1 MAETTTATDPASL
14 PLPPSADPQTAEA
27 TIPNSLPVEG
37 ETSPEDFGAKEE
49 PSSGEDS
56 FPPAAQTLIASLR
69 SQLAASQQHVSTQA
83 TKLSSLADLAV
94 EHSQLKDQHAFLS
107 AAKEAVEY
115 QLKEEVKKR
124 EFAEES
130 VEMLR
135 GQVEQARRGVMAL
148 QKQDADRK
156 RMSLMSGMSGLG
168 LGVPQQGE
176 DEMLASTSEQAAK
189 DVKASRRTSMMA
201 RSHRRISSQSEP
213 NEVSAALDRQSLVS
227 PNVAGQPRLG
237 GLRELRLSSTPPT
250 VNQPSPSP
258 PAQPTLAQAS
268 YFDESVT
275 QAALES
281 AVSAKAAALEDANQL
296 RAQLRQLQSKLVES
310 EESRIATEVC
320 LKALR
325 EFMAS
330 HEDGKDGE
338 NAAEALKGISLPP
351 LPTDRDPDEP
361 LQQEPK
367 GSGWGFKLWTTGA
380 KSPLQPPTEA
390 VSPGRSRAASNATSN
405 AYISPLPTPGD
416 EYAPAGL
423 SGFVSSWTKGVSAA
437 SLQNASTPNAVPAP
451 APANGKLSAG
461 GGGMGS
467 FFRRRTPES
476 VHDKELPTPPA
487 AEKSVDISSPVLRSE
502 EEKEIDRRRSNATTL
517 SDLEAELGT
526 PHGSLEGKLDGEL
539 EGAKGKFG
547 ELERLD
553 EVEI

>member
-1 MAETTTATDPASL
+1 MAESTTTTDPASL

-27 TIPNSLPVEG
+27 TVPEPLLVEG
-37 ETSPEDFGAKEE
+37 ETVPADPEETL
-49 PSSGEDS
+49 SSEDS
-56 FPPAAQTLIASLR
+56 FPPAAQALIASLR
-69 SQLAASQQHVSTQA
+69 SQLGASQQHVSTQA

-94 EHSQLKDQHAFLS
+94 EHSQLKDQHAFVS
-107 AAKEAVEY
+107 AAKEAVEA

-156 RMSLMSGMSGLG
+156 RMSLMSGMNGLG

-176 DEMLASTSEQAAK
+176 EEVLASTSEQAAK

-213 NEVSAALDRQSLVS
+213 SEVSASLDRQSLVS
-227 PNVAGQPRLG
+227 PNIAGQARLG

-250 VNQPSPSP
+250 ATHPSPSP
-258 PAQPTLAQAS
+258 PAQPNTTQAS

-275 QAALES
+275 QAALQS
-281 AVSAKAAALEDANQL
+281 AVTAKAAALEDANQL
-296 RAQLRQLQSKLVES
+296 RSELRRLQSNLAES

-330 HEDGKDGE
+330 HEGGE
-338 NAAEALKGISLPP
+338 GGESAAEALKGISLPP

-361 LQQEPK
+361 LQQEAK
-367 GSGWGFKLWTTGA
+367 GSGWGFKLWATGA
-380 KSPLQPPTEA
+380 KSPLQPPSEA
-390 VSPGRSRAASNATSN
+390 ISPGRSRAASVATSN
-405 AYISPLPTPGD
+405 THISPLPTPNEEGT
-416 EYAPAGL
+416 PLGL

-437 SLQNASTPNAVPAP
+437 SPQNATSPNAAPVPAP
-451 APANGKLSAG
+451 ANAKLSVG

-467 FFRRRTPES
+467 FFRRRTAES
-476 VHDKELPTPPA
+476 VNDKELPAPPI
-487 AEKSVDISSPVLRSE
+487 AEDAVDISSPVLRTE
-502 EEKEIDRRRSNATTL
+502 DDKEADRRRSNATTL

-526 PHGSLEGKLDGEL
+526 PHGSLEAKPDGEL
-539 EGAKGKFG
+539 EGAKGQFG